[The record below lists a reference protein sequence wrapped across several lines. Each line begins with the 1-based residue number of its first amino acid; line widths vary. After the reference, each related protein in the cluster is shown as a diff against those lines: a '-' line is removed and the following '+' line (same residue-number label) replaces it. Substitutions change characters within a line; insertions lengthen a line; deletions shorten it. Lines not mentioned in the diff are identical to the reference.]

1 MENEG
6 IKTLD
11 IQDFKT
17 NPNIIDYMDED
28 IVIINSLKDISHSNA
43 TVRLR
48 CLLIAICIDGCIQLD
63 INRKTYLLQTDDL
76 LLGLPNSIISHTLL
90 SPQHKIKLAVF
101 STRFLQRIFKVEKST
116 WNTVLHIHSHP
127 IKSVNTQRDENII
140 DLYRFLINL
149 NINKKPHL
157 YHKEVIQHL
166 FAALLCELIG
176 VLNQEIATN
185 SSYNGKESLTQSDQ
199 IFHNFIKLLSK
210 DNGIH
215 RSVSYYAN
223 ELCYTPKYLSKV
235 VKQVCGRTP
244 LDLINEYTME
254 FIKDRLKRSDK
265 SIKEIAEEFNFPNQ
279 SFFGKYVKTHLGMTP
294 VSYRM
299 ETKEQLPIFQS
310 SVLQTLK
317 QQID

>member
-1 MENEG
+1 MENEE

-11 IQDFKT
+11 IKDFKT
-17 NPNIIDYMDED
+17 NPDIIDYMDED
-28 IVIINSLKDISHSNA
+28 IVIINSLKDISRGNE
-43 TVRLR
+43 TMRLR
-48 CLLIAICIDGCIQLD
+48 CLLIAVCIDGCIQLD

-90 SPQHKIKLAVF
+90 SPQHKIKLAAF
-101 STRFLQRIFKVEKST
+101 STRFLQRILKVEKNT
-116 WNTVLHIHSHP
+116 WNTVLHIHRYP
-127 IKSVNTQRDENII
+127 VNSVNTQRDENII
-140 DLYRFLINL
+140 DLYKNLINL
-149 NINKKPHL
+149 NINKTPHL
-157 YHKEVIQHL
+157 YHKEVMQHL

-176 VLNQEIATN
+176 VLNQEISTD
-185 SSYNGKESLTQSDQ
+185 SFYNEKECLTQSDQ
-199 IFHNFIKLLSK
+199 IFRNFIKLLSK

-215 RSVSYYAN
+215 RSVSYYAD

-244 LDLINEYTME
+244 LDIINEYTME

-279 SFFGKYVKTHLGMTP
+279 SFFGKYVKAHLGMTP
-294 VSYRM
+294 VNYRI

-310 SVLQTLK
+310 SFLETPEQQT
-317 QQID
+317 D